1 MFTEQLQE
9 IVVVAHNSTGNDLR
23 KVFEENGLQ
32 VLDIQYGILFYKD
45 AFQKCWKLL
54 MIVFNF

>member
-9 IVVVAHNSTGNDLR
+9 IVVVAHNSTGNDLG

-32 VLDIQYGILFYKD
+32 VLDIYFLRRCISKMLEALNDCF
-45 AFQKCWKLL
+45 
-54 MIVFNF
+54 

>member
-23 KVFEENGLQ
+23 EVFEENGLQ
-32 VLDIQYGILFYKD
+32 VLDIYSFLQRCISKMLEALNDCF
-45 AFQKCWKLL
+45 
-54 MIVFNF
+54 